1 MTTRKF
7 FSISLLVLLTFTSLG
22 MVTSTAFSQ
31 NVESLKVGEV
41 KNFIISSKNPE
52 IKDFSFIDGD
62 GKTHQLSDYRGK
74 TLLLNFWA
82 TWCAP
87 CRKEMP
93 AIDRLQGEMGSDDF
107 TVLAIGQDLQ
117 GIEKVKK
124 FLKALNIKHLGAY
137 NDKTVT
143 SGRSTGVFGLP
154 ATLILDK
161 NGREFGRL
169 IGPAEWDSEEAKN
182 LIRYVME
189 NPSSK

>member
-189 NPSSK
+189 NPSSQ